1 MAVSSGLE
9 PEYYA
14 PEAYVLPLDD
24 KTMVGTMGLEPMDVG
39 LKTRCLSRLAMPR
52 GGELETRTLKGF
64 TLACFQD
71 RFLIQPDT
79 LLVGGAGIEPCL
91 YLAYEASQFTRTVP
105 SIMAEDGV
113 PDTHSLATAIRLAS
127 GAETLSVHLPCGQ
140 GDWT

>member
-1 MAVSSGLE
+1 
-9 PEYYA
+9 
-14 PEAYVLPLDD
+14 
-24 KTMVGTMGLEPMDVG
+24 MGLEPMNVG

-91 YLAYEASQFTRTVP
+91 IELMRLASSPELYPPLWRKTEFPTLIAF
-105 SIMAEDGV
+105 
-113 PDTHSLATAIRLAS
+113 ATIRLAS
-127 GAETLSVHLPCGQ
+127 GAETFSVHLPCGQ
-140 GDWT
+140 GK

>member
-24 KTMVGTMGLEPMDVG
+24 KTMVGTMGLEPMNVG

-91 YLAYEASQFTRTVP
+91 YLALWLRGQVTLLLT
-105 SIMAEDGV
+105 
-113 PDTHSLATAIRLAS
+113 TSL
-127 GAETLSVHLPCGQ
+127 
-140 GDWT
+140 